1 MHNPTHRTLRGRTLV
16 ISGGSRGI
24 GEAIALRAA
33 RDGADIALL
42 AKTSRPHPKLPGT
55 IHTAAA
61 AIEAAGGRA
70 LPLVGDIRDD
80 AFVEDAVAAVAGHF
94 GRIDIVVNNASAL
107 DLSPSDQI
115 TMKRYDLLQDIN
127 ARGTFHLST
136 AALPHLRE
144 SDNPHILTLSP
155 PITLDPH
162 WYDSI
167 GTAYTISKFSMTLAT
182 MGLAREQ
189 ARYGIAANTL
199 WPRTTIDTA
208 AVRNLLGPELIARS
222 RDATVMA
229 DAAHAILTRPAAQT
243 TGQCLID
250 DEVLRAEGVA
260 DLARYRRAASDEQL
274 ELDFWM
280 HPAMDSTRS
289 STLTAAEKF
298 R

>member
-1 MHNPTHRTLRGRTLV
+1 ML

-33 RDGADIALL
+33 RDGANIALL
-42 AKTSRPHPKLPGT
+42 AKTTEPHPKLPGT
-55 IHTAAA
+55 IYTAAT
-61 AIEAAGGRA
+61 AIEDAGGRA

-80 AFVEDAVAAVAGHF
+80 RFVEDAVATAANHF
-94 GRIDIVVNNASAL
+94 GGIDIVVNNASAL
-107 DLSPSDQI
+107 DLSPSDRI
-115 TMKRYDLLQDIN
+115 TMKKYDLLQDIN
-127 ARGTFHLST
+127 ARGTFHIST
-136 AALPHLRE
+136 AALPHLRA

-167 GTAYTISKFSMTLAT
+167 GTAYTISKFAMTLVT
-182 MGLAREQ
+182 LGLAREQ

-222 RDATVMA
+222 RDANIMA
-229 DAAHAILTRPAAQT
+229 DAAHAILTRPAARA
-243 TGQCLID
+243 TGQCFID
-250 DEVLRAEGVA
+250 DEVLREEGIT
-260 DLARYRRAASDEQL
+260 DFARYRSAASDDEL

-280 HPAMDSTRS
+280 QPASESSRPAVDSGPKAGASR
-289 STLTAAEKF
+289 
-298 R
+298 